1 MPKKKD
7 FPKRPDDVDTF
18 ASMIAERDEAVTL
31 LRPYYPTASE
41 DELYRRARVVC
52 HERHAVGR
60 WPSADDLA
68 LGAAYDAA
76 YAELEAEARAA
87 LGLPA

>member
-7 FPKRPDDVDTF
+7 FPKRPDDIDTF
-18 ASMIAERDEAVTL
+18 ASMLAEVAEAVTL
-31 LRPYYPTASE
+31 LRPYYPAASE
-41 DELYRRARVVC
+41 DELRWRAEAMRP
-52 HERHAVGR
+52 ERYAVGH

-68 LGAAYDAA
+68 LSAAYDVA